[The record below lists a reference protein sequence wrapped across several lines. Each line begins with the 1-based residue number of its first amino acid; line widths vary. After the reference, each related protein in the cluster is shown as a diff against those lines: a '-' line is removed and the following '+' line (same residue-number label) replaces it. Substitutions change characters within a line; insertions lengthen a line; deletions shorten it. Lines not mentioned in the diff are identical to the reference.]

1 MSTCS
6 TTMSAPRGRRDLR
19 DLRRRLFCDDDQAAG
34 RQLETWLMDRD
45 ACKAGR
51 SGAPHHRRS
60 RSATG
65 TPSSAVTAAGPD
77 AGLSASLSC
86 SPRCLVY
93 WLQHQDG
100 GGGAVSVK
108 RGNITGYHLHEEDDQ
123 SSVCS
128 VLQVEHSM
136 APTSSCSCPH
146 HCAALYRG
154 YSTTSSRTVATE
166 SSFSPAPAGEDV
178 VDAGHARKTEEQR
191 RVTGNNR
198 VKWFAAVAFVGVVMG
213 VIVAMAV
220 TELGMDDEE
229 FPVPA
234 RTPL

>member
-6 TTMSAPRGRRDLR
+6 TATSAPRCRR
-19 DLRRRLFCDDDQAAG
+19 DLRRRLFCDDDEAAG
-34 RQLETWLMDRD
+34 RQLETQLMDRD
-45 ACKAGR
+45 ACKARR

-65 TPSSAVTAAGPD
+65 TPSSVVTAAGAD
-77 AGLSASLSC
+77 ADLQGSLRC
-86 SPRCLVY
+86 SPRRLVDS
-93 WLQHQDG
+93 LQHQDGG

-108 RGNITGYHLHEEDDQ
+108 RGNISGHHLHEEDDL

-128 VLQVEHSM
+128 VQVEQSM
-136 APTSSCSCPH
+136 APASSCSCPH

-154 YSTTSSRTVATE
+154 YSTTSSRTAATE

-178 VDAGHARKTEEQR
+178 VDAEHARKTEEQG

-198 VKWFAAVAFVGVVMG
+198 VKWFAAVAVVVVVMG

-220 TELGMDDEE
+220 TELGMDDDE
-229 FPVPA
+229 FLVP
-234 RTPL
+234 T